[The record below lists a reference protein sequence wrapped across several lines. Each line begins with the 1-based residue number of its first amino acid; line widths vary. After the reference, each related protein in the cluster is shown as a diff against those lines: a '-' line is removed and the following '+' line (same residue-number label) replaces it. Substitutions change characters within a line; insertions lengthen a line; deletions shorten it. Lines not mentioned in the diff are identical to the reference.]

1 MQKRIVKRKKKRR
14 KDLAYLRAGSR
25 LGRSYCGGK
34 DGGVLAMVW
43 FPCGF
48 LSLLRVSFSLWIFIF

>member
-1 MQKRIVKRKKKRR
+1 MQKRIVKRRKK
-14 KDLAYLRAGSR
+14 KDLAYLGAGSR
-25 LGRSYCGGK
+25 LGRSYCSGK

-48 LSLLRVSFSLWIFIF
+48 LSLLRVFFSLWIFIF

>member
-1 MQKRIVKRKKKRR
+1 MQKPIIKEEKRR

-34 DGGVLAMVW
+34 DGGVFAMVW
-43 FPCGF
+43 FSGGF
-48 LSLLRVSFSLWIFIF
+48 FSLLRVFFSL